1 MRRLLQ
7 GGRVDRTKPLT
18 FWFDGTRCTGFAGD
32 TVASALL
39 GAGVDVIGTSV
50 SLGRPRGI
58 VAAGFEEPTG
68 FGQLVDTGVVEPLVR
83 LSALPLV
90 DGMRLEGGG
99 RICKGYLRDG
109 VDPARHDKRH
119 AHVDVLVVGAGPAGL
134 AAAATAAAAG
144 VDVMVIDAEA
154 APGGSLYRDG
164 EGAVGDQLRQAL
176 GTVAVLRGAVAASMM
191 DQNGLVAFQ
200 RDPEVGT
207 SGRLWQVRAGAIILA
222 TGMLERPVVFP
233 DNDRPG
239 IMLASAA
246 RTYLERYAV
255 APERGAVFTT
265 TDDGYRTALAW
276 HAAGIEVA
284 VIVDPRPR
292 GGGELRHAVELAGIR
307 VMDQAVVDG
316 TDGDASGRLSAI
328 RIRSVAGRDRIATD
342 LLAVSGGWEPNLNL
356 HLQLRGSTRYDPWW
370 CAAVPDRALP
380 GQWIAGGANGRGD
393 TASCIAEGIRAG
405 QEALGTLGV
414 MPRDVAL
421 PAGRSV
427 IEDEPAQLWQVP
439 APDGDES
446 RSFVDLH
453 RDATVAGVQR
463 AARSGLTHIEHV
475 KRYTLIGTG
484 IEQGRSAKVNAGVL
498 TAALLDQPVSQVG
511 TSGSRP
517 PVEPL
522 SFHALAGR
530 AGGAMFDP
538 VRTSAIYERHLT
550 HGAVFETAG
559 QWMRPTCYPRPFE
572 ARDAAIRRE
581 CRAVRSAAG
590 VTDVSTLGK
599 VDVQGPDATWF
610 LEQLYING
618 IGSIGVGKGR
628 YSVMCR
634 MDGSIFDDGL
644 VLRLGPEHYLVT
656 TSTSHAAAV
665 VDWME
670 EWLQTEWPSRRVWV
684 TAVTE
689 QLATVAL
696 AGPGARRVLASLAP
710 DLAVSREDFPFLGIR
725 RTSVAGIAD
734 VLIARVSFS
743 GELAY
748 EISVPWD
755 RGPQL
760 WDAALAA
767 GAVPYGLEAMQCLRI
782 EKGYLI
788 VGQDTEGTT
797 TPLDAG
803 LDWLVAPAKEFIGRR
818 SWRRPAMQAADR
830 LQLVGISPWDPE
842 VVIPEGA
849 AITRRVHAPPMA
861 LEGHVTSSRW
871 SETLGRSLGLALLKG
886 GRARHGETLY
896 VPLDGGVAAVSI
908 VDPVH
913 YDPRGVRRD
922 G

>member
-1 MRRLLQ
+1 
-7 GGRVDRTKPLT
+7 
-18 FWFDGTRCTGFAGD
+18 
-32 TVASALL
+32 
-39 GAGVDVIGTSV
+39 
-50 SLGRPRGI
+50 
-58 VAAGFEEPTG
+58 
-68 FGQLVDTGVVEPLVR
+68 
-83 LSALPLV
+83 
-90 DGMRLEGGG
+90 
-99 RICKGYLRDG
+99 
-109 VDPARHDKRH
+109 
-119 AHVDVLVVGAGPAGL
+119 
-134 AAAATAAAAG
+134 
-144 VDVMVIDAEA
+144 
-154 APGGSLYRDG
+154 
-164 EGAVGDQLRQAL
+164 
-176 GTVAVLRGAVAASMM
+176 
-191 DQNGLVAFQ
+191 
-200 RDPEVGT
+200 
-207 SGRLWQVRAGAIILA
+207 
-222 TGMLERPVVFP
+222 
-233 DNDRPG
+233 
-239 IMLASAA
+239 
-246 RTYLERYAV
+246 
-255 APERGAVFTT
+255 
-265 TDDGYRTALAW
+265 
-276 HAAGIEVA
+276 
-284 VIVDPRPR
+284 
-292 GGGELRHAVELAGIR
+292 
-307 VMDQAVVDG
+307 
-316 TDGDASGRLSAI
+316 
-328 RIRSVAGRDRIATD
+328 
-342 LLAVSGGWEPNLNL
+342 
-356 HLQLRGSTRYDPWW
+356 
-370 CAAVPDRALP
+370 
-380 GQWIAGGANGRGD
+380 
-393 TASCIAEGIRAG
+393 
-405 QEALGTLGV
+405 
-414 MPRDVAL
+414 
-421 PAGRSV
+421 
-427 IEDEPAQLWQVP
+427 
-439 APDGDES
+439 
-446 RSFVDLH
+446 FVDLH

-530 AGGAMFDP
+530 ASGAMFDP
-538 VRTSAIYERHLT
+538 VRTTAIYERHLS

-696 AGPGARRVLASLAP
+696 AGPGARQVLASLAP
-710 DLAVSREDFPFLGIR
+710 GLAVSREDFPFLGIR

-734 VLIARVSFS
+734 ALIARVSFS

-760 WDAALAA
+760 WDAAVAA

-803 LDWLVAPAKEFIGRR
+803 LGWMVAPAKEFIGRR
-818 SWRRPAMQAADR
+818 SWRRPAMQAGDR
-830 LQLVGISPWDPE
+830 LQLVGIAPWDPE

-871 SETLGRSLGLALLKG
+871 SETLGRSLGMALLKS

-913 YDPRGVRRD
+913 YDPRGARRD